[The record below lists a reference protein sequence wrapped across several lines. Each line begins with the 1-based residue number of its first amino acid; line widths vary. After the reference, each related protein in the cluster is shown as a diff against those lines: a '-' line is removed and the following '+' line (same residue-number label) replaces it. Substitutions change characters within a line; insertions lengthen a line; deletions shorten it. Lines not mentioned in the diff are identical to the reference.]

1 MSTNRIPDHERGTVD
16 RYLNTVGRVPLLTA
30 DEEITLARL
39 VKRGLAL
46 SAEDRELTHAEQVAV
61 KKGLRAQKRF
71 VEANLRL
78 VVYLAKKY
86 TKRRF
91 QSLDMLDLI
100 QEGSVG
106 LMRAVELFDPA
117 RGYKFSTYAYWWIRQ
132 AMSRAIDQKEWLIR
146 RPCNVGDLAGKLA
159 KTVTR
164 LAQELQRQPTMQELA
179 DALETTTEE
188 LETLRHRGSGTLSL
202 DNHVNHDSESSR
214 LIDLIVYDTDL
225 DQDDSDLSLD
235 LELRRPVIQAALQH
249 LTEQERTYI
258 LLKYGLAGDGR
269 CWSNADLAKRSG
281 ISRER
286 VRQILE
292 RAVRKLRFQLGRAG
306 LNPLATRSLGEADE
320 SATEPDQTP
329 ADVLVPAPA
338 VRLYHPPAIP
348 EHLPLEERRVR
359 WSAPAQRFAS

>member
-1 MSTNRIPDHERGTVD
+1 MSATRIPDHERSTVD
-16 RYLNTVGRVPLLTA
+16 HYLNTVGRVPLLTA

-39 VKRGLAL
+39 VQRGLAL
-46 SAEDRELTHAEQVAV
+46 SAEERELTRAEQVAI

-106 LMRAVELFDPA
+106 LMRAVELFDPS

-132 AMSRAIDQKEWLIR
+132 AMSRAIDQKEWIIR
-146 RPCNVGDLAGKLA
+146 RPCHVGELAGKLP

-164 LAQELQRQPTMQELA
+164 LAQELQRQPTMKEVA
-179 DALETTTEE
+179 EALNTTTDE
-188 LETLRHRGSGTLSL
+188 LEILRHRGNGTVSL
-202 DNHVNHDSESSR
+202 DAFVNNDSDCSR

-225 DQDDSDLSLD
+225 DKDDADLTLD
-235 LELRRPVIQAALQH
+235 LELRRPVIQAAMQH
-249 LTEQERTYI
+249 LSEQERSYI
-258 LLKYGLAGDGR
+258 LLKYGLTGDGR

-306 LNPLATRSLGEADE
+306 LNPLLTRSLGEEDE
-320 SATEPDQTP
+320 SATALDPTP
-329 ADVLVPAPA
+329 APQPTPVPVA
-338 VRLYHPPAIP
+338 RLYRPLVLP
-348 EHLPLEERRVR
+348 EHMPLQERRVR
-359 WSAPAQRFAS
+359 WSAPARQYAS